1 MRTDE
6 TRIIKSIA
14 VRFEFVRQLRFVFRV
29 IAVRRLSFT
38 ITPVQERIRITKRD
52 MKVERGAIDP
62 RGSLRM
68 GHLFYL

>member
-29 IAVRRLSFT
+29 VAIRRLSFT
-38 ITPVQERIRITKRD
+38 ITAVQERIRKRD